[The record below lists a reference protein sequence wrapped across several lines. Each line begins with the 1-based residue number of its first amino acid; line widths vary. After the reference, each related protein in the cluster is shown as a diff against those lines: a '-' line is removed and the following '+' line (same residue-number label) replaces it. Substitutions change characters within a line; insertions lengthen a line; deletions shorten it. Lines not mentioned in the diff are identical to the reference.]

1 MLTYCVYK
9 ENALHLD
16 LNFQNKKM
24 SPELALKTMQMTEYV
39 FPMQKLK
46 MSVIF
51 SDKTETTKKT
61 EKKKSYISLKILR
74 ISLLSNS
81 SIPEYLRSKGQILC

>member
-16 LNFQNKKM
+16 LNLQNKKM
-24 SPELALKTMQMTEYV
+24 SPELALKTMQMTGYV

-51 SDKTETTKKT
+51 RDKTETTKKT
-61 EKKKSYISLKILR
+61 EKKIMYFTI
-74 ISLLSNS
+74 NT
-81 SIPEYLRSKGQILC
+81 EN